1 ETRRRASPCTV
12 FFQAEDGIRDFHVTG
27 VQTCAL
33 PIFDCHTLEQF
44 ADVPERWLDVSW
56 DEDDQQALSVGRIS
70 IIIANEPGALSGVTS
85 TIASNNGNISNLV
98 IVNRSQDF
106 FEMRIDIQVKDV
118 RHLINIIAALR
129 ADPVI
134 SSVERSAG

>member
-85 TIASNNGNISNLV
+85 DRKSVVQGN
-98 IVNRSQDF
+98 RGGAGG
-106 FEMRIDIQVKDV
+106 RC
-118 RHLINIIAALR
+118 AA
-129 ADPVI
+129 
-134 SSVERSAG
+134 VERQGGIGTRGSRRE